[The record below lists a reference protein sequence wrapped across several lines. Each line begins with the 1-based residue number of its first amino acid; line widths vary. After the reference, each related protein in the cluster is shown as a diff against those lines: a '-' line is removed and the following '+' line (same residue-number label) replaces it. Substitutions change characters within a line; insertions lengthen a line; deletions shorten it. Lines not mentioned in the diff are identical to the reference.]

1 VILPPLDLAGEDE
14 MAQANV
20 DAVPDT
26 AVLAQWAVSHVLTT
40 YPIDHPRLVLSN
52 QVNETHIYA
61 NLDYAGQSAEA
72 WPQDWPGLPDA
83 ATIAQLNQI
92 TLLAYIVAATAT
104 ILNQLRTRHSSP
116 ALFVS
121 IH

>member
-14 MAQANV
+14 MARANV

-26 AVLAQWAVSHVLTT
+26 AVLAQWAVSHVLTS
-40 YPIDHPRLVLSN
+40 YPTDHPRLELS
-52 QVNETHIYA
+52 ERIDESYIYT

-92 TLLAYIVAATAT
+92 TLLAYIVAATA
-104 ILNQLRTRHSSP
+104 LVLSVGWLLWRRRR
-116 ALFVS
+116 
-121 IH
+121 